1 MPLKYKILI
10 VLGVILT
17 AGVLSFIVYKQVEIA
32 NRQKAIET
40 EVVLQKKL
48 ADDIV
53 RSQNQFATKK
63 DIEQF
68 AKDQGVN
75 LKIIQDDMKKLHA
88 EISAVNVVTVVSNP
102 QNGHHIPVTD
112 VGPVNPNPITIKCP
126 DGTICPNADPFGYLK
141 AQQNLSLSEDFNGT
155 KVPIGSVGFSA
166 WQKDPWNIDLKGRS
180 YAVTSV
186 VGTDENQRT
195 YFYNKFTVT
204 VGDKTY
210 AVPIS
215 RAETK
220 QEYPEA
226 KWYFWNPRLF
236 MGIDTGVALTAPIKA
251 DITPNIS
258 IGIMSY
264 GKYKNQPD
272 FSVLGFGVG
281 YGVVSKYPQLS
292 FSPFTYNIGK
302 HIPLMNNM
310 YVGPTIQ
317 FGLNGDVAIMA
328 SIKVGL

>member
-10 VLGVILT
+10 ALGIILT
-17 AGVLSFIVYKQVEIA
+17 LGALSFIVYKQIEIS
-32 NRQKAIET
+32 NRQRAIET

-53 RSQNQFATKK
+53 RSQSQFASKK

-88 EISAVNVVTVVSNP
+88 EIAAVNVVTVISNP
-102 QNGHHIPVTD
+102 QTGNHIPVTNT
-112 VGPVNPNPITIKCP
+112 GPENPNPVVVKCP
-126 DGTICPNADPFGYLK
+126 DGTVCPNADPFGYLK
-141 AQQNLSLSEDFNGT
+141 AQQNLTLNEDFSG
-155 KVPIGSVGFSA
+155 VPIPIGSVGFSA
-166 WQKDPWNIDLKGRS
+166 WQKDPWNINIKGRS

-186 VGTDENQRT
+186 VGTDENQRA

-204 VGDKTY
+204 VDGKTY
-210 AVPIS
+210 PVPIS
-215 RAETK
+215 KAETK

-226 KWYFWNPRLF
+226 KWYWWNPRLF
-236 MGIDTGVALTAPIKA
+236 MGIDTGIALTAPIKA
-251 DITPNIS
+251 DIVPNLS

-272 FSVLGFGVG
+272 FSVLEFGLG
-281 YGVVSKYPQLS
+281 YGMVSKAPQLS
-292 FSPFTYNIGK
+292 FTPFTYNVGK

-310 YVGPTIQ
+310 YIGPSIQ
-317 FGLNGDVAIMA
+317 IGANGDVSIMG